1 MKTVLISTLGASP
14 QVVTETLW
22 ALMNPELTETKRP
35 PDERRVP
42 FRVHMIATAFIA
54 EREDEIRERIVE
66 LYRQGGHPPP
76 GGDDVLLDVV
86 EDDSGAPIPD
96 IRTARDNAF
105 FSRRIADTVRGYA
118 GDESLRIHLSLAGGR
133 KTMSSYALSAAMFF
147 CRPHDEVSHV
157 LANPPE
163 LEGHP
168 EFWWPGQPVG
178 EVARRARGGGPE
190 TRVSTAIG
198 SASVD
203 LVPVPF
209 APLSPLLP
217 AGASEKAADL
227 ESIARW
233 IRSYQSYRQGGR
245 LVLDFKA
252 LTLEIGEEPLAR
264 LTQKEFSLYALL
276 ALARKGDWRGAGPEG
291 VGGEHRGWI
300 ASKDLD
306 VHDGRPALAL
316 VEIWGAVLTKEDK
329 RRAQERKEDKHDKSL
344 NKGEFIAD
352 LRSPDLRAYRPLAS
366 GLSKLWGALKLKIKN
381 PYLIGDVHPV
391 HVKKGPRDQY
401 RLGLVSP
408 RDRIE
413 IRNAPPEVRAFLTD

>member
-96 IRTARDNAF
+96 IRTARDNEF

-118 GDESLRIHLSLAGGR
+118 RDESLRIHLSLAGGR

-252 LTLEIGEEPLAR
+252 LTLAIGEEPTAN
-264 LTQKEFSLYALL
+264 LTEKEFTLYALL
-276 ALARKGDWRGAGPEG
+276 ALARKGDWPGAGPGG

-300 ASKDLD
+300 ARKDSIA
-306 VHDGRPALAL
+306 HDGRPARAI
-316 VEIWGAVLTKEDK
+316 EAIWKAIRESGDETA
-329 RRAQERKEDKHDKSL
+329 
-344 NKGEFIAD
+344 EFIKY
-352 LRSPDLRAYRPLAS
+352 LRSPGRSEKEDPLAA
-366 GLSKLWGALKLKIKN
+366 GLSKLAKSLESKIAN
-381 PYLIGDVHPV
+381 PYLIGDVRPAHEQR
-391 HVKKGPRDQY
+391 PRDWN
-401 RLGLVSP
+401 RRGLVPP

-413 IRNAPPEVRAFLTD
+413 IRNARPEVRAFFPD